1 MGNAPLWRVKALI
14 RDELARNG
22 GQLPLDDLV
31 TRITG
36 RCQAVPRSVAIY
48 ARQAP
53 FWTHGGIVSLAPAS
67 VPGPAAPS
75 A

>member
-1 MGNAPLWRVKALI
+1 MRWPNGECPPSNGIKALI

-31 TRITG
+31 KRITG
-36 RCQAVPRSVAIY
+36 RCKATPRSVAIY

-53 FWTHGGIVSLAPAS
+53 FGRVLGS
-67 VPGPAAPS
+67 
-75 A
+75 